1 MYQVAVPRSI
11 VVWVWSHMYLSLC
24 GALSKGV
31 KVEEVDVD
39 LGDEMPPS
47 EKVRI

>member
-1 MYQVAVPRSI
+1 MG
-11 VVWVWSHMYLSLC
+11 VVSYVYLSLC